1 MKNLFESFAK
11 NPTNNQLIEQAFS
24 HYDSMKNFPIGGGG
38 STTAS
43 NTNQYLDRH
52 NNNNINNNTNRMY
65 RQFDD
70 FF

>member
-1 MKNLFESFAK
+1 MGQ
-11 NPTNNQLIEQAFS
+11 PFS
-24 HYDSMKNFPIGGGG
+24 HYDSMKNFPIGGG

-52 NNNNINNNTNRMY
+52 NYNNNNNNTNNRMY

>member
-1 MKNLFESFAK
+1 MGQ
-11 NPTNNQLIEQAFS
+11 PFS
-24 HYDSMKNFPIGGGG
+24 NYDSMKNFPIGGGG

-43 NTNQYLDRH
+43 NTNQYMDRH
-52 NNNNINNNTNRMY
+52 NSNNNTNRMY